1 MNYRSLRDKLGTME
15 VGVLLKYKRTQTEM
29 WRLRLHWR
37 CMRVFVCAKSPV
49 TVNPQTSHTV
59 FLERSA
65 LVSDC
70 LFVCLNVNEVGAQ
83 PLFTGWNR
91 RSRSLTS
98 LEGHATL
105 CMCEWGMWVHVCIFV
120 CNCAFQ
126 NVCACWSQEGEKRG
140 THCSYWTW
148 PAGLINVAQRVT
160 EWESRLITLEKERGE
175 GERERME
182 GKTL

>member
-1 MNYRSLRDKLGTME
+1 MNANRNLTLEASLKML
-15 VGVLLKYKRTQTEM
+15 V
-29 WRLRLHWR
+29 
-37 CMRVFVCAKSPV
+37 CVFVCTWANTKSPV
-49 TVNPQTSHTV
+49 TVNRHTSHTV

-70 LFVCLNVNEVGAQ
+70 LFACLNVNEVGAQ
-83 PLFTGWNR
+83 PLFTGWNS

-98 LEGHATL
+98 LEGHTTL
-105 CMCEWGMWVHVCIFV
+105 CMWMRNVCVCVCIVV
-120 CNCAFQ
+120 CNYVYVPACFRMCRC
-126 NVCACWSQEGEKRG
+126 VCVLVWGREKRG

-175 GERERME
+175 REMME

>member
-1 MNYRSLRDKLGTME
+1 MALEASLKM
-15 VGVLLKYKRTQTEM
+15 
-29 WRLRLHWR
+29 H
-37 CMRVFVCAKSPV
+37 VCAKSPV
-49 TVNPQTSHTV
+49 TLNPQTSHTV
-59 FLERSA
+59 FLECSA

-83 PLFTGWNR
+83 PLFTGWNG

-105 CMCEWGMWVHVCIFV
+105 CMCEWGMWVCVCISV
-120 CNCAFQ
+120 CNYGHFTMCL
-126 NVCACWSQEGEKRG
+126 CACWSQEGEKRG

-160 EWESRLITLEKERGE
+160 EWESRLITLEKERG
-175 GERERME
+175 GRERERE
-182 GKTL
+182 DGRQDTLVKGRILRG

>member
-1 MNYRSLRDKLGTME
+1 M
-15 VGVLLKYKRTQTEM
+15 QTEF

-37 CMRVFVCAKSPV
+37 CVCVFVCTRANAKSPV

-83 PLFTGWNR
+83 PLFTGWNS

-105 CMCEWGMWVHVCIFV
+105 CMCEWGICVCVFLCVIMCMCLCVSECVGV
-120 CNCAFQ
+120 C
-126 NVCACWSQEGEKRG
+126 VGLRKEKRG

-160 EWESRLITLEKERGE
+160 EWESRLITLENKR

-182 GKTL
+182 SKTL

>member
-15 VGVLLKYKRTQTEM
+15 VDVLLKYKLMQTEM
-29 WRLRLHWR
+29 RCLRLHWR
-37 CMRVFVCAKSPV
+37 RCMHVFVCAKFPV

-83 PLFTGWNR
+83 TLFTGWNS

-105 CMCEWGMWVHVCIFV
+105 CMCE
-120 CNCAFQ
+120 
-126 NVCACWSQEGEKRG
+126 
-140 THCSYWTW
+140 
-148 PAGLINVAQRVT
+148 
-160 EWESRLITLEKERGE
+160 
-175 GERERME
+175 
-182 GKTL
+182 